1 MQTRLINARDT
12 FFSVALITSAFVQ
25 LSSSF
30 ITPLPLS
37 LLAPTL
43 FFTPKK
49 DCVRS
54 VAPSTGIAILTYPLN
69 DLDT

>member
-1 MQTRLINARDT
+1 MQTLLIDARDI
-12 FFSVALITSAFVQ
+12 FFSVTLIISAFVQ

-30 ITPLPLS
+30 ITPLPIS

-43 FFTPKK
+43 LFTPKK

-54 VAPSTGIAILTYPLN
+54 VAPSTGIVILTYPLN

>member
-1 MQTRLINARDT
+1 MQTLLIDARDI

-25 LSSSF
+25 LSSLF
-30 ITPLPLS
+30 ISSLPLS

-43 FFTPKK
+43 LLTPKM

-54 VAPSTGIAILTYPLN
+54 VAPSNGIVTFTYPLN